1 MYVRMKDFLGFS
13 LVVFCGCSPPNDE
26 LQQLP
31 DLRPP
36 AIVKPVISK
45 QVDIPRILPE
55 ITDESLAI
63 ILKSGQPVDSCRRG
77 EKISLRYQFRRS
89 QPSLS
94 RDSTFPEKNDR
105 ILLTFSIKTPD
116 GKVIIG
122 NSKVVS
128 IVKQKSGIYVA
139 SANMIAPPMA
149 PNGRP
154 TRPGWFLR
162 ATLLKDDRGHAA
174 VVMEERPVTLIDSVT
189 VHSQ

>member
-1 MYVRMKDFLGFS
+1 MYVRMKDFLWLSPVIFY
-13 LVVFCGCSPPNDE
+13 GCSPPNDE

-36 AIVKPVISK
+36 AIVKPVSSE

-63 ILKSGQPVDSCRRG
+63 ILKSGQPVDSCQRG

-89 QPSLS
+89 QSQLS
-94 RDSTFPEKNDR
+94 RDLTFPQKNDR
-105 ILLTFSIKTPD
+105 ILLTIAIKTPE

-122 NSKVVS
+122 NSKVVP
-128 IVKQKSGIYVA
+128 IVKQKSKIYVA
-139 SANMIAPPMA
+139 SADMIAPPM
-149 PNGRP
+149 PPSGRP

-189 VHSQ
+189 VHSP